1 MLIPLIMYFQCR
13 YLNRCAGREEFTQL
27 RKYLNIKEQ
36 PEIEAGKIEPLKKAI
51 VGLQEQLAE
60 QRLITNTISE
70 ENVRT
75 KRIREIAALARFH
88 S

>member
-1 MLIPLIMYFQCR
+1 MQIFEPLCR
-13 YLNRCAGREEFTQL
+13 QRKIHPIK
-27 RKYLNIKEQ
+27 KYLTTKEQ

-70 ENVRT
+70 ENVRDS
-75 KRIREIAALARFH
+75 EQSFQF
-88 S
+88 